1 MNSSLVNSLK
11 NKLISQPRTEIFV
24 VFGALFV
31 ILTVTPLGLAQT
43 VGFVVFGIMVLNT
56 IAAGVFQLR
65 AEES

>member
-1 MNSSLVNSLK
+1 MVGIALVMQK
-11 NKLISQPRTEIFV
+11 KLNIVVDWIFV